1 MWWWLLLSLLVVLV
15 LHLSIMTL
23 GIKQKNAL
31 MWNIAFQRTGHTI
44 VVRLF
49 PIPGLHHFYFY
60 ILIHTT
66 CVAWGRSLSSVKPA
80 RPQICWWWQQTPRKH
95 LDHASPLAVCPE
107 GTGMHESPNPWITQC
122 VCGVICWRFTH
133 AVANVRHF
141 SGPDQIWW
149 LYLLH

>member
-1 MWWWLLLSLLVVLV
+1 MMMIIV
-15 LHLSIMTL
+15 IG
-23 GIKQKNAL
+23 GISSS
-31 MWNIAFQRTGHTI
+31 
-44 VVRLF
+44 
-49 PIPGLHHFYFY
+49 
-60 ILIHTT
+60 LIHYDSWDLTEKCSNVKYCLSEDRT
-66 CVAWGRSLSSVKPA
+66 HICSEIVSHRRPASVLFLHFNSHHLRCVRPLAVKPA

-107 GTGMHESPNPWITQC
+107 GIGLHESSNPWITQC